1 MLRALT
7 KCPPLICHSLCPSQ
21 LSAGR
26 VKVRVLKDDPGE
38 SSPDQHHVDWM
49 SLLLQYDARPCT
61 GNGSVH
67 LMAVSMQ
74 E

>member
-38 SSPDQHHVDWM
+38 SSRLENSGHVLKM
-49 SLLLQYDARPCT
+49 ARPTSWRLACRSDNST
-61 GNGSVH
+61 EQHPGNC
-67 LMAVSMQ
+67 
-74 E
+74 